1 MKFILKSLFV
11 FIILFLTACSDDE
24 VTPNDRFNSFVEK
37 WNNQE
42 LEEMYPFLS
51 TKAKDTYGKENSMER
66 MQKIYN
72 DLNISEVVVE
82 LNPLAEEELET
93 AMEAGEA
100 KIPFQVKMESMAGPI
115 SFNYA
120 ATLVKEGEEEEENW
134 FVHWDPGFIFPE
146 IRDGGEIRI
155 HTTSPERGEILDR
168 NKMPLA
174 LNDEIFEV
182 GVIPG
187 ELTESSKKE
196 IASLLGLTVESID
209 SDLSASWV
217 QDDLFVPLKKIDD
230 EGLVQ
235 ELQALSGTSIRSILG
250 RVYPAGEAASHLVG
264 YLRQVRADDFED
276 FDESAY
282 AADDMI
288 GARGLERLYEKQL
301 KGEAGVQIVVSNEG
315 EEDVVL
321 AEKPVKDGEDLILTL
336 DINVQEKIYEAYD
349 GDAGTTAAIHPKT
362 GETIALISSP
372 GFDPNEVMYGTD
384 PDIWE
389 KYEENEKQP
398 LINRSIA
405 TFAPGSVIKP
415 VTAAVGLANGS
426 IDPKEGIEINGL
438 TWTKGEE
445 WGGYEVT
452 RVSTSNGP
460 VDLKDALVRSDNI
473 YFAMKAID
481 MGADKFVKGMKQFG
495 FGEDFPYEY
504 PITTSTLSNSGKMD
518 DEVLLANSSYGQ
530 GELEM
535 SAIHLATTYT
545 TFLNDGNMIK
555 PTFFLDEE
563 TGQIWKE
570 SLISADQAKLI
581 QDDLRAVVTDGTAK
595 KADDADFPISGKTGT
610 AELKLT
616 TDETNGAVNSWFV
629 AYPSK
634 DQDILITMMMENTQ
648 DKESGYVVELVT
660 ELLEEIK

>member
-1 MKFILKSLFV
+1 MKFILKTLFV

-42 LEEMYPFLS
+42 LEEMYAFLS